1 MADMAAAVPVSQKE
15 SVILSFITPWI
26 LGFGCKTPEEAKKY
40 IKFGKTLNPGYYSR
54 NKNYINNNGAESLYL
69 RSMDILFNENNI
81 DHDLTKIIGDNVY
94 KPWDCLSIIYQVEIN
109 EKMGL
114 VARPDGI
121 TENNE
126 CVVMVDNYLNYLGPN
141 AEEEI
146 RIKLLATMAVWK
158 AKKGV
163 YFIKKMNKKISIDF
177 DNTKWED
184 IFCKIKLWAELAF

>member
-1 MADMAAAVPVSQKE
+1 MESIFTERD
-15 SVILSFITPWI
+15 SVISSFITPWI
-26 LGFGCKTPEEAKKY
+26 LGFGRRTPEEAKKY
-40 IKFGKTLNPGYYSR
+40 IKFGKTLNPKYYPC

-69 RSMDILFNENNI
+69 RTMDILFNENNI
-81 DHDLTKIIGDNVY
+81 DYDLTEIIGDNVY
-94 KPWDCLSIIYQVEIN
+94 KPWDCLSGIYQVEIN

-126 CVVMVDNYLNYLGPN
+126 CVVMVDNYFNYLGPN

-163 YFIKKMNKKISIDF
+163 YIIKKMNKIISIDF

-184 IFCKIKLWAELAF
+184 ILCKIKLWA